1 MQNIVSVKRQH
12 FEWLIHFKIEANVRN
27 TLENKIN
34 HKYHF
39 VDPES
44 GVHTQTVERLWG
56 SLKWRNKRERG
67 TTRHL
72 MESYFA
78 EFAWRQAH
86 KNDDLFTCI
95 INAIATYWP
104 PVIKDLFS
112 LSLSLPLHYLSLSPP
127 PNPSSYLLVT
137 YLLHTSYQYFFDS
150 HSTPS
155 Y

>member
-1 MQNIVSVKRQH
+1 MNIFYTPTIYSKNPAYLVKS
-12 FEWLIHFKIEANVRN
+12 INDVG
-27 TLENKIN
+27 LEIVN

-104 PVIKDLFS
+104 PVINTLATSEFEFEVIVLTVS
-112 LSLSLPLHYLSLSPP
+112 AT
-127 PNPSSYLLVT
+127 SSSSGRFINYA
-137 YLLHTSYQYFFDS
+137 
-150 HSTPS
+150 PAN
-155 Y
+155 